1 MEKNSISG
9 IRKLPNNSAFN
20 FTITKSIIGSH
31 KNSNTGQTT
40 EGRSLQSDNESK
52 RNNNYLRPSKKLC
65 KRTEVECDN
74 SERFSPVAEL
84 DIPNGVL
91 IKGMIPYSME
101 LDKCEEGSMNQ
112 YFDYVVPSKD
122 APVLMEYEDC
132 DEPEPSP
139 VCNGVNGTQKRE
151 HNSRAAGDRLHTEQ
165 AISTARSNTKPDV
178 LPDNEILDYEVDSE
192 NDSKCSSLEAD
203 FSDEESAK
211 EESDYEDVPTE
222 RQPEDAEMF
231 EEEMLDSEFED
242 DGDINTQQE
251 TLSDQENDDSNDS
264 NCLEQML
271 ITPWAFDIYDRPV
284 TEWTAYNHFRP
295 IRLFLRDIGY
305 ISPDVAEDDHVFDVK
320 SSNQF
325 HQKVTD
331 NFVFKSPL
339 PPKPVP
345 QKQKEPIITPPKPED
360 DTISLYASTLSGFSD
375 DEDGDAPPSHFSR
388 TSALEGERR
397 PTASVQINSGL
408 LEKPRGTRN
417 FEPAR
422 YNMVSDPYN
431 DENREEN
438 LLKRSRNSELRQK
451 NLPNSSRNLELR
463 QENLP
468 NSSRNLRQENLSNS
482 SRNLEL
488 RQENLLN
495 GSRNSELRQ
504 ENMPEPTKLLRS
516 NFTFNEVPKVYFG
529 LCFDIFFNGLCSK
542 KKCNK
547 SHRLSAELFI
557 SKCRKIKELEK
568 LVEAYEFSK
577 KFPLLFEA
585 AYKCF
590 IDLFVGLNLEEQLI
604 NCIFDI
610 ITLQYKLDFPKAI
623 RHVIAALQNFSITVE
638 TFDKIACRV
647 DFKHYPVLVEALID
661 ALSAQHNGSQSWH
674 MLRKLIHISN
684 YISPESA
691 TRLLMRFGSDLPL
704 DLVTWRNI
712 YEEIIENKLTD
723 LSKVS
728 TQLITIIK
736 KSLYPEKFKKG
747 SNIQTSVNSGGNAC
761 NGIGSDNPRDLVRSR
776 SDESVNESYMPYAK
790 RPTKRS
796 RSNEMIATDN
806 QVETID
812 RYAPSTSFATSRPNA
827 VYKAKSSTYSTESRQ
842 KSFIDQIQ
850 AETIC
855 VFPISH
861 IVGEF
866 QFKNPLSLTS
876 STSLHDLL
884 PASVTQRSL
893 DHLNLYKCI
902 KFLNAEEFLEYLKQD
917 AILSAIEAFLFQCIM
932 EFERDYSNFL
942 KMIEQI
948 KIVQPSYNKN
958 RVLKGV
964 LEVIAFNLII
974 LLDERNEHDTAK
986 KIIETFL
993 DWDSML
999 TSKILVDHG
1008 YISHMGKYILLASV
1022 LEKCNAFFLCFTV
1035 LSSLGLKLMQSPKK
1049 WPVKNDSEIDLQN
1062 RNALLNKFLNRAMK
1076 YAKPELCGLYKHMF
1090 STDVYRFDAPTSFN
1104 SMLNNIFKQKDW
1116 SFLGHFSL
1124 SIEVFYEQMD
1134 LDKLRAFIVIMAQ
1147 RSTSISQR
1155 LKYFEC
1161 GCKRD
1166 IYPRITGQESV
1177 IKIEVNMPESEIQLF
1192 LEQYFYNMRLS
1203 RSKFSTGLTIDI
1215 SLPFV
1220 SEGELSYLDLIGSTD
1235 WSFPN
1240 TNFTVRNLLIDYF
1253 RFEETQF
1260 TSPNHNMIRISPQS
1274 LMSWAGGH

>member
-1 MEKNSISG
+1 
-9 IRKLPNNSAFN
+9 
-20 FTITKSIIGSH
+20 
-31 KNSNTGQTT
+31 
-40 EGRSLQSDNESK
+40 
-52 RNNNYLRPSKKLC
+52 
-65 KRTEVECDN
+65 
-74 SERFSPVAEL
+74 
-84 DIPNGVL
+84 
-91 IKGMIPYSME
+91 
-101 LDKCEEGSMNQ
+101 
-112 YFDYVVPSKD
+112 
-122 APVLMEYEDC
+122 
-132 DEPEPSP
+132 
-139 VCNGVNGTQKRE
+139 
-151 HNSRAAGDRLHTEQ
+151 
-165 AISTARSNTKPDV
+165 
-178 LPDNEILDYEVDSE
+178 
-192 NDSKCSSLEAD
+192 
-203 FSDEESAK
+203 
-211 EESDYEDVPTE
+211 
-222 RQPEDAEMF
+222 MF

-251 TLSDQENDDSNDS
+251 TFSDQENDDSNDS
-264 NCLEQML
+264 NCLEQIL
-271 ITPWAFDIYDRPV
+271 TTPWAFDFDDRPV
-284 TEWTAYNHFRP
+284 TEWTACNHFRP
-295 IRLFLRDIGY
+295 IRLFLKDIGY
-305 ISPDVAEDDHVFDVK
+305 VPDVAEDDDVFEVK
-320 SSNQF
+320 SSDQF

-345 QKQKEPIITPPKPED
+345 QKQKEIIVTPPKPED

-388 TSALEGERR
+388 TTFLEREKR
-397 PTASVQINSGL
+397 PTASLQINSDL
-408 LEKPRGTRN
+408 FEKPRDTLN

-422 YNMVSDPYN
+422 YNVVNDPYSY
-431 DENREEN
+431 ENREEN
-438 LLKRSRNSELRQK
+438 LLKR
-451 NLPNSSRNLELR
+451 SRNLELR

-468 NSSRNLRQENLSNS
+468 NSSRNLESRQENLPNNSRNLKLRQENLPNSSRNLRQENLPNSSRNMEMRQENLPTNTSRNLRQENLPNS

-495 GSRNSELRQ
+495 GARNLELRQ
-504 ENMPEPTKLLRS
+504 EKMPESTKVLSS
-516 NFTFNEVPKVYFG
+516 NFTFSEVPKVFYG
-529 LCFDIFFNGLCSK
+529 LCFDIFFNGLCRK
-542 KKCNK
+542 KNCNK
-547 SHRLSAELFI
+547 SHRLLCKLFI
-557 SKCRKIKELEK
+557 TKCQKLEPEK
-568 LVEAYEFSK
+568 VVEAYEFSK
-577 KFPLLFEA
+577 KYPLLFEG

-590 IDLFVGLNLEEQLI
+590 IDLFVALKLEEQLI

-610 ITLQYKLDFPKAI
+610 ITMQYKLDFPKAI
-623 RHVIAALQNFSITVE
+623 RHVIAALQNFTITAE
-638 TFDKIACRV
+638 TFDKIARGV
-647 DFKHYPVLVEALID
+647 DFKQYPVLVEALID
-661 ALSAQHNGSQSWH
+661 ALSAQPNVSQSWR

-691 TRLLMRFGSDLPL
+691 TRLLMRFGSELPL
-704 DLVTWRNI
+704 DLIIWRNI

-736 KSLYPEKFKKG
+736 RSLNPEKCIKDN
-747 SNIQTSVNSGGNAC
+747 NIKISVNSGDNAC
-761 NGIGSDNPRDLVRSR
+761 NGIESDNSRNLIRSR
-776 SDESVNESYMPYAK
+776 SDESVNESYMPYTK

-796 RSNEMIATDN
+796 RSNEMIDTDN
-806 QVETID
+806 QVEIID
-812 RYAPSTSFATSRPNA
+812 RYAPSTSIATSRPNA
-827 VYKAKSSTYSTESRQ
+827 IYKAKSSTYSTESRQ

-876 STSLHDLL
+876 SKSLHDLL
-884 PASVTQRSL
+884 PASVAQRPL
-893 DHLNLYKCI
+893 DHINLYKCI

-917 AILSAIEAFLFQCIM
+917 AILSTIEVFLMQCIM
-932 EFERDYSNFL
+932 EFERDYSSFL

-958 RVLKGV
+958 RILKGV

-974 LLDERNEHDTAK
+974 LSDKRNEHDTAK
-986 KIIETFL
+986 KLIETFL

-999 TSKILVDHG
+999 TSKILVEDHG
-1008 YISHMGKYILLASV
+1008 YMSHMGKYIQLASV
-1022 LEKCNAFFLCFTV
+1022 LEKCNAFFLCFSV

-1049 WPVKNDSEIDLQN
+1049 WPVKNDPEIDLLN

-1090 STDVYRFDAPTSFN
+1090 STDVYRFDAPSSFN

-1124 SIEVFYEQMD
+1124 SIEVFYEKMD

-1155 LKYFEC
+1155 LKYFDC

-1215 SLPFV
+1215 SLPLV
-1220 SEGELSYLDLIGSTD
+1220 SKGELSYLDLIGSTT
-1235 WSFPN
+1235 WSFPD

-1253 RFEETQF
+1253 RFEETQL
-1260 TSPNHNMIRISPQS
+1260 TSPNNNTIRISSQS